1 MDSRTTNAIANSI
14 RLRAEVNA
22 TIARF
27 VATEIETGLLFCR
40 LAAERR
46 EEPRGNKSS
55 CRCLGARASGV
66 FVFRDDRNRMHVGD
80 RLAGVDLVSM
90 EAVSKFEAGRGQPG
104 AHCLGLYGLIDSE
117 QWMQV

>member
-1 MDSRTTNAIANSI
+1 
-14 RLRAEVNA
+14 
-22 TIARF
+22 
-27 VATEIETGLLFCR
+27 
-40 LAAERR
+40 
-46 EEPRGNKSS
+46 
-55 CRCLGARASGV
+55 
-66 FVFRDDRNRMHVGD
+66 MHVGD